1 MASAKMISDSHQ
13 IYSLPFYA
21 NNQNSLFLPKAT
33 KDGSPLQCKVKTE
46 LLQNTTMHNH
56 VLTLFN
62 LLIYI
67 SIMHFTG
74 LN

>member
-21 NNQNSLFLPKAT
+21 IIKTVCFFRKQQKMAALYNATLKQNYYN
-33 KDGSPLQCKVKTE
+33 
-46 LLQNTTMHNH
+46 NTTMQNH

-74 LN
+74 LD